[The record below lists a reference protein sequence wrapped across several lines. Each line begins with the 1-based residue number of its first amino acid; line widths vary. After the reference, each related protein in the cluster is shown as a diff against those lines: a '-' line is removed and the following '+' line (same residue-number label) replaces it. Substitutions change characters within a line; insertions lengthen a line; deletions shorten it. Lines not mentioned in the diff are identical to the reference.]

1 MASISRQSLRA
12 LKYLTIAGVIAAGV
26 KIAVL
31 IDPSTP
37 DPSPYL
43 HFDGY
48 VALPREKILNVMDYL
63 TWSDD
68 GLYIANTSSGSVVKL
83 VLERNE
89 ATKTRELSVITGQ
102 SGAHG
107 IALVPSRNQGF
118 ISRSGANSV
127 DVVDLGSLRVIEEI
141 PVAED
146 ADAILFDPHSGLVY
160 LANGDA
166 GLATLID
173 PDREAVVDTI
183 PLGGAPEFA
192 VLDDEADLIYQNVK
206 DQNALVAV
214 DPKKREVTGRWPL
227 EGCAG
232 PTGLAL
238 DARGRRL
245 FVNCGGNATLAV
257 FDMER
262 NRVVAT
268 LPIGAHADSVAFD
281 PVYRRLYSAS
291 KTGELTV
298 IQQET
303 PDRYRVLDSIA
314 THYGAHTLTLDPATH
329 RIYLAYASLLVAP
342 RVAVFSPERPEED
355 SAVGGVGK

>member
-12 LKYLTIAGVIAAGV
+12 LKFLIIAGAVAGTV
-26 KIAVL
+26 KVAVL
-31 IDPSTP
+31 IAPSTP
-37 DPSPYL
+37 DSSPYL

-48 VALPREKILNVMDYL
+48 LALPREKLLNVMDYL

-68 GLYIANTSSGSVVKL
+68 GLYVANTSSGSVVKL
-83 VLERNE
+83 VLARNGAAE
-89 ATKTRELSVITGQ
+89 TRELSIIAGPP
-102 SGAHG
+102 GAHG
-107 IALVPSRNQGF
+107 IALAPSRNQGF
-118 ISRSGANSV
+118 ISRSGNNRV

-146 ADAILFDPHSGLVY
+146 ADAILFDPHSDLIY

-173 PDREAVVDTI
+173 PNREAVIDTI

-192 VLDDEADLIYQNVK
+192 VLDDEADLIYQNIK
-206 DQNALVAV
+206 DQNALVVV
-214 DPKKREVTGRWPL
+214 DPKKRAVTGRWPL
-227 EGCAG
+227 NGCVG
-232 PTGLAL
+232 PTGLAI
-238 DARGRRL
+238 DAGDRRL

-262 NRVVAT
+262 HQIVAT

-281 PVYRRLYSAS
+281 PAYHRLYSVGR
-291 KTGELTV
+291 TGELTV
-298 IQQET
+298 IEQET
-303 PDRYRVLDSIA
+303 PDRYRVLDRIT

-329 RIYLAYASLLVAP
+329 KVYLAYASLLVAP
-342 RVAVFSPERPEED
+342 RVAVFSTLK
-355 SAVGGVGK
+355 GGAGK